1 MYTQESITGKQRK
14 VGGEAPSSRVFTS
27 LNDEIIIGMM
37 ATNVQLLVS
46 VFSLQ
51 DEKSKA
57 IVKTLESYF
66 KDTKKLNFV
75 VVVNNSFEEI
85 ENFKKENE
93 ITKAVITQDKNG
105 DFAKRFG
112 VGLEGDNFSE
122 NLANGTFIIDKE
134 AELKG
139 VSYFTGLNEN
149 ELTTICELTMES
161 VNYKEKGHS
170 HENWMGV

>member
-1 MYTQESITGKQRK
+1 MYTQASITGKQRK

-27 LNDEIIIGMM
+27 ENDEVIIGMM
-37 ATNVQLLVS
+37 AANVQLLVS
-46 VFSLQ
+46 VFSLK
-51 DEKSKA
+51 DEKSKS
-57 IVKTLESYF
+57 IVNTLETYF

-75 VVVNNSFEEI
+75 LVVNNTFEEI
-85 ENFKKENE
+85 ENFKKENN
-93 ITKAVITQDKNG
+93 ITKAVIAQDKNG

-112 VGLEGDNFSE
+112 VGLEGDNYSE
-122 NLANGTFIIDKE
+122 NLANGIFIIDKE

-139 VSYFTGLNEN
+139 VSYFTQLEKS
-149 ELTTICELTMES
+149 ELDEICELTMES